1 MSDYAL
7 NMILNWIR
15 LFLISMEIL
24 VWKNDQFWT
33 TNDHNRRSDLTY
45 DYALNMIFDWIRFFL
60 ISMEILVWKNDQ
72 FWTTNDHNRR
82 SDLSPIGPTYEHIRR
97 IIVQSF
103 LLGFLYLYHPK
114 KLLRK
119 LSMVTSGWLLRKIYS
134 GGNALSICA

>member
-1 MSDYAL
+1 
-7 NMILNWIR
+7 
-15 LFLISMEIL
+15 MEIL

-103 LLGFLYLYHPK
+103 LLGALCLPMEIWFLLYVWFK
-114 KLLRK
+114 WNLRRMK
-119 LSMVTSGWLLRKIYS
+119 VLIQSNCGLISKVQMKIFVFN
-134 GGNALSICA
+134 GFTDF